1 MPVPRVRGDKD
12 TPAHVEP
19 GDGGRSGPAD
29 HRHSTAFRTRDR
41 RSCAGLAQ
49 PPESRLLPSPNRLIP
64 MKPDHLLSLSL
75 LLSAAPAIAGNERP
89 LPGDNPWQPSAQAA
103 IVFQPESSLDTGGDV
118 QVTRSFIEGGIS
130 RAWASGWRA
139 KLSVGYGEDEYDFS
153 GNAGFGGSDP
163 WGRVRELRFSAFLQ
177 YAFDDRWTLFGI
189 PSLRF
194 NAESGASLNDGRTE
208 GLLAGAGYRVS
219 DRLTIGPGLGV
230 FSELEDDTSVFPI
243 LIIDWPIT
251 DRLSLETG
259 RGFAASRGPG
269 LRGLGPIA
277 PLAIRPRRPLR
288 KAPLSSRR
296 SGCGPG
302 RGGRGYGRPVIRHG
316 RVQVFAGHQI

>member
-1 MPVPRVRGDKD
+1 
-12 TPAHVEP
+12 
-19 GDGGRSGPAD
+19 
-29 HRHSTAFRTRDR
+29 
-41 RSCAGLAQ
+41 
-49 PPESRLLPSPNRLIP
+49 

-103 IVFQPESSLDTGGDV
+103 IVFQPESSLDTGEDV

-194 NAESGASLNDGRTE
+194 NAEPGASLNDGRTE
-208 GLLAGAGYRVS
+208 GLLAGAGYRLS

-243 LIIDWPIT
+243 LIIDWQIT

-269 LRGLGPIA
+269 LRLVWVQSPRWQFALGGRYEKLRFRLDDQGVA
-277 PLAIRPRRPLR
+277 PGGVGEDTAVPLYAMAEFR
-288 KAPLSSRR
+288 YSPDIKFSLFGGTRVGGELRLEDASGHRLRESDLSSTPFFGA
-296 SGCGPG
+296 SF
-302 RGGRGYGRPVIRHG
+302 
-316 RVQVFAGHQI
+316 QANF